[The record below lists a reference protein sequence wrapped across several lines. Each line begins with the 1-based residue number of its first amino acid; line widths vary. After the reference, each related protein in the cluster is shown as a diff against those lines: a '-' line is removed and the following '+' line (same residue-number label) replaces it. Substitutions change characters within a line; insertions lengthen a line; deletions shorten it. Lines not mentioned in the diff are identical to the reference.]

1 MSEYESVW
9 RAFEAN
15 EISHSGAHYLL
26 AIAAL
31 ERTGESPRAVDIA
44 RQLGVSRA
52 AVSLQIRTLKE
63 QGLVDVDT
71 DHRLGLSA
79 EGAALVARIAGKRQ
93 VVRVFLHQVLG
104 VPEELAELD
113 ACKVEHLLSE
123 ETAAGLVR
131 LIAFL
136 RSGHPAAERFLE
148 VFGETVS
155 HCPPTSR
162 CDLCTESCIL
172 SLVGPA

>member
-31 ERTGESPRAVDIA
+31 KRAGEHPRAADIS

-52 AVSLQIRTLKE
+52 AVSLQVRALKE
-63 QGLVDVDT
+63 HGLVDVDA
-71 DHRLGLSA
+71 DHRLALSA
-79 EGAALVARIAGKRQ
+79 EGAALVARIAGKRRVAQ
-93 VVRVFLHQVLG
+93 VFLHEILG
-104 VPEELAELD
+104 VPEDVAELD

-123 ETAAGLVR
+123 ESAAGMVR
-131 LIAFL
+131 LLAFL
-136 RSGHPAAERFLE
+136 RSGHPAAERFVE
-148 VFGETVS
+148 VYGETVA
-155 HCPPTSR
+155 HCPTRSR
-162 CDLCTESCIL
+162 CDLCTEACLL
-172 SLVGPA
+172 SMVRPE

>member
-31 ERTGESPRAVDIA
+31 ERSGESPRAVDIA
-44 RQLGVSRA
+44 RQLRVSRA
-52 AVSLQIRTLKE
+52 AVSLQVRTLKE
-63 QGLVDVDT
+63 QGLVEVDA
-71 DHRLGLSA
+71 DHRLALSA
-79 EGAALVARIAGKRQ
+79 AGAALVARIAGKRQ
-93 VVRVFLHQVLG
+93 VVRVFLHEVLG
-104 VPEELAELD
+104 VPEELAEMD

-123 ETAAGLVR
+123 ESAAGLVR
-131 LIAFL
+131 LLAFL
-136 RSGHPAAERFLE
+136 RSGHAAAGHFLE
-148 VFGETVS
+148 VFGETVA

-162 CDLCTESCIL
+162 CDLCTEACIL
-172 SLVGPA
+172 SMVRPV